1 MKTRGQDWN
10 FVLVIIPLPPG
21 VGVKIIA
28 VILTISAQEVIFMR
42 RRKVYFLAVLGP
54 TALLILWGVA
64 MPTPAK
70 EETVTLSIT
79 GMT

>member
-1 MKTRGQDWN
+1 
-10 FVLVIIPLPPG
+10 
-21 VGVKIIA
+21 
-28 VILTISAQEVIFMR
+28 MR
-42 RRKVYFLAVLGP
+42 KRNIYFLAALVA
-54 TALLILWGVA
+54 TALVIPWGVA